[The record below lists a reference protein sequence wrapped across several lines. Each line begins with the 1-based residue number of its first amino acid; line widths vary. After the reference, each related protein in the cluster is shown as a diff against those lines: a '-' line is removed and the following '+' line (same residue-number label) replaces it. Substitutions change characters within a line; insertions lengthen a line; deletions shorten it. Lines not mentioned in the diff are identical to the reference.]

1 MASATM
7 VPQRQHGGF
16 PAEIGPGID
25 ITAAIQTPR
34 ADAGLTV
41 LRFPS
46 VSQPTPR
53 TREAPS
59 GAPAYNAIAASVAVA
74 VNSLEALG
82 RSLLATA
89 QSFRDSRL
97 QDANLELVQIATGL
111 RLLTTL
117 ADASASAAG
126 LDLSDLGSSGRLDA
140 MGRALDE
147 LTSFQFAEDWDGVAD
162 TLEHRVLPALSGWR
176 EIFTEILIHA
186 DGRFRQPHAS

>member
-1 MASATM
+1 MASPQM
-7 VPQRQHGGF
+7 VPQRRIGDF
-16 PAEIGPGID
+16 LAEIGPGID
-25 ITAAIQTPR
+25 LTAAIPAPR
-34 ADAGLTV
+34 PGAGLTV
-41 LRFPS
+41 FRFPS
-46 VSQPTPR
+46 VSQPTPQASD
-53 TREAPS
+53 APV
-59 GAPAYNAIAASVAVA
+59 GPPPYNAIAASVAVA